1 MRTYGLIAILC
12 LGLGGCAVG
21 YAGNTRVVGIAAGNA
36 QLSACSAEQDVCP
49 TINGGVVSEPFT
61 RVLGNLFGAVTDVL
75 GGAYRGVLDGL
86 FPDGPDEELADSTS
100 GDLSVNITIPTGG
113 DSE

>member
-12 LGLGGCAVG
+12 LALSGCAVG
-21 YAGNTRVVGIAAGNA
+21 YAGKTRAVGVAAGNA
-36 QLSACSAEQDVCP
+36 QLSACSADQDDCP

-86 FPDGPDEELADSTS
+86 FPDDVDDDSS
-100 GDLSVNITIPTGG
+100 ANSDLSINITIPTDG